1 MNLFCRRRKNN
12 DKSVVMDC
20 STCYFLINPNT
31 KNMKDENKQQY
42 RIKLSEEIE
51 NGAYANAVSVHINN
65 NECVID
71 FGYSLPNSPEHIIK
85 VVSRIN
91 MSHQTTESFL
101 KVLSNAILDFKN
113 KNKA

>member
-1 MNLFCRRRKNN
+1 
-12 DKSVVMDC
+12 
-20 STCYFLINPNT
+20 
-31 KNMKDENKQQY
+31 MKDENKQQY

-71 FGYSLPNSPEHIIK
+71 FGYSLPNSSEHIIK

-91 MSHQTTESFL
+91 MSHKTTESFL

-113 KNKA
+113 KNKT